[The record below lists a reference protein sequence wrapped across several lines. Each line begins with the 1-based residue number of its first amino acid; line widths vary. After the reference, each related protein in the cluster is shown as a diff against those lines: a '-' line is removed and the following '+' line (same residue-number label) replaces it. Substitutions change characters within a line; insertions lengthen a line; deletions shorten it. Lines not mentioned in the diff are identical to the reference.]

1 MEVHV
6 LKPVSLRK
14 VWPDEAR
21 DFTPWL
27 ANNLSLLGAELNL
40 VLEQE
45 RQEVVLPGAGR
56 VDILAKQATT
66 EARVVIENQLGS
78 SDDSHCL
85 RLLGYAANA
94 DASILVWVA
103 RDFSDYHQS
112 ILSWL
117 NESDNIAVYAVAIR
131 AYQAGD
137 SVAVD
142 FRLIVE
148 PQDDTTSPPRS
159 KTASTYYAEFY
170 RPVVENLRRS
180 GLKPVGRGGYRGR
193 YRSFQTG
200 YPSVYYSSGFSKG
213 HPTVTL
219 GCYGA
224 DKQHIFD
231 TLTQHRDDIDDHLGA
246 GTEWHE
252 RGDDRW
258 VWLKAEKAI
267 DDPSNIPDEVGQ
279 WITENL
285 LRLRGVVQPYLEK
298 AMGDLDA
305 PNEDAARK
313 RMR

>member
-1 MEVHV
+1 MVEVHI

-27 ANNLSLLGAELNL
+27 ANNLSLLGSKLNL
-40 VLEQE
+40 VLERE
-45 RQEVVLPGAGR
+45 GVEVVLPGAGR

-94 DASILVWVA
+94 EASILVWVA
-103 RDFSDYHQS
+103 RDFSEYHRS

-117 NESDNIAVYAVAIR
+117 NESDNIAVYAVAVR

-137 SVAVD
+137 NEAVD
-142 FRLIVE
+142 FRLVVE
-148 PQDDTTSPPRS
+148 PQEGTTSAPRR

-180 GLKPVGRGGYRGR
+180 GLKPVGRGGFRGR

-200 YPSVYYSSGFSKG
+200 YPGVYYSSGFSG
-213 HPTVTL
+213 GRATVAL
-219 GCYGA
+219 GSYGA
-224 DKQHIFD
+224 DDQYIFEA
-231 TLTQHRDDIDDHLGA
+231 LTQHRDDIDGKLEG

-252 RGDDRW
+252 GKGNRW
-258 VWLKAEKAI
+258 VWLKAEEAI
-267 DDPSNIPDEVGQ
+267 DDPSSIPEEVGQ

-285 LRLRGVVQPYLEK
+285 LRLRDVVKPYLDG
-298 AMGDLDA
+298 AMADIGTA
-305 PNEDAARK
+305 NEDVAENE
-313 RMR
+313 